1 MKNKEFKATDV
12 LWFNGDRHTD
22 NLKEEGEILIPEL
35 SCTACTWSSY
45 CKHKFIAGS
54 NIAHVLITNLRTNM
68 KYMLFILW
76 VSETVPE
83 W

>member
-1 MKNKEFKATDV
+1 MFYDLMVIDIQITSRKKGRSLSLNLAV
-12 LWFNGDRHTD
+12 LSAPDQAIVNTSLLPGP
-22 NLKEEGEILIPEL
+22 II
-35 SCTACTWSSY
+35 S
-45 CKHKFIAGS
+45 
-54 NIAHVLITNLRTNM
+54 HVLITNLRTNM

>member
-1 MKNKEFKATDV
+1 MVTDIQITSRKKGSSLSLNLAV
-12 LWFNGDRHTD
+12 LPAPDQAIVNTSLLLG
-22 NLKEEGEILIPEL
+22 PVL
-35 SCTACTWSSY
+35 S
-45 CKHKFIAGS
+45 
-54 NIAHVLITNLRTNM
+54 HVLIANLRTNM